1 MVRQGGLFRR
11 GETER
16 GDGGETYFQLT
27 QAARMPRGSQR
38 TSFFL
43 YSMRRFVGRRS
54 GRRAA
59 SPCLMVHCSFS
70 AVTRI
75 SPKLASILV
84 FAGVETG
91 DCGYEVLV
99 VEDVS
104 VWDCG
109 SVCTRAPVCCS
120 ILLTVSPTYLNIVFS
135 TFLRCAKVVFA
146 HSTCASFALAI
157 ARSIPAVVEG
167 LTWPSIRPVAGQ

>member
-16 GDGGETYFQLT
+16 GDAGETYFQLT
-27 QAARMPRGSQR
+27 QAARTPRGSQR

-43 YSMRRFVGRRS
+43 YSIRRFVGRRS

-84 FAGVETG
+84 LPESRQATVAMRSWLLRMYLFGIV
-91 DCGYEVLV
+91 DQYVLGHQ
-99 VEDVS
+99 S
-104 VWDCG
+104 
-109 SVCTRAPVCCS
+109 A
-120 ILLTVSPTYLNIVFS
+120 
-135 TFLRCAKVVFA
+135 
-146 HSTCASFALAI
+146 
-157 ARSIPAVVEG
+157 AVYC
-167 LTWPSIRPVAGQ
+167 

>member
-1 MVRQGGLFRR
+1 MRGGGEGRR
-11 GETER
+11 G
-16 GDGGETYFQLT
+16 GDVLPAHAGGEDAKGFPADFVFLVQHEEVC
-27 QAARMPRGSQR
+27 GSAFWSKGCLAVFDGPLQ
-38 TSFFL
+38 FL
-43 YSMRRFVGRRS
+43 GRDEDFAET
-54 GRRAA
+54 G
-59 SPCLMVHCSFS
+59 VDFG
-70 AVTRI
+70 
-75 SPKLASILV
+75 
-84 FAGVETG
+84 FAGIETG

-99 VEDVS
+99 FEDVS

-157 ARSIPAVVEG
+157 ARSIPSVVEG